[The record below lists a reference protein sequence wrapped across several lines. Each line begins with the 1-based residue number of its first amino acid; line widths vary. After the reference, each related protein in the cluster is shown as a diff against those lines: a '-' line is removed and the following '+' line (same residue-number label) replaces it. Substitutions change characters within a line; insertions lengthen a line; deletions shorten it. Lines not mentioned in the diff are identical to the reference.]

1 MGVLKGICVSKKRGT
16 KKVEVAEAMLVEN
29 YGIEGDAHAGNWH
42 RQVSL
47 LSLEKIEAFRK
58 KGAQVSF
65 GDFGENLII
74 DGFDF
79 RSLPVGTI
87 FTIGD
92 AVLKMTQIGKE
103 CHTHCQIY
111 QTMGECIMPREGVF
125 AVVLKGGQI
134 RNEDTVEMV
143 PVPSDAPLTAAVI
156 TLSDKGAKGEREDKS
171 GPVIVKMLEEAGYEI
186 IESNILPDEQKLLEN
201 ELIRL
206 ADQRQVNL
214 ILTTGGTGFS
224 ERDRTPEATMTVAT
238 RLAPGIAEAIRA
250 GSMKIT
256 KRAMLSRE
264 TSVIRNKTLIVNLPG
279 SPKAVA
285 ESLELVIDQL
295 DHGIKI
301 LLGRTGE
308 CARN

>member
-1 MGVLKGICVSKKRGT
+1 
-16 KKVEVAEAMLVEN
+16 
-29 YGIEGDAHAGNWH
+29 
-42 RQVSL
+42 
-47 LSLEKIEAFRK
+47 
-58 KGAQVSF
+58 
-65 GDFGENLII
+65 
-74 DGFDF
+74 
-79 RSLPVGTI
+79 
-87 FTIGD
+87 
-92 AVLKMTQIGKE
+92 
-103 CHTHCQIY
+103 
-111 QTMGECIMPREGVF
+111 MPREGVF

-134 RNEDTVEMV
+134 RNGDTVEMV

-206 ADQRQVNL
+206 SDQRQVNL

-285 ESLELVIDQL
+285 ESLEQVIDQL